1 MKQYRN
7 LLAVACF
14 SLALHSTALS
24 QWLDEGEFSRGVLA
38 YELRQVK
45 NQFETAEA
53 QLSIRTEVEWNAKKL
68 KLGALYTS
76 IESLETEFRNGGYCP
91 DLLDEEI
98 LTVREKIRLI
108 LARQRPIDA
117 DQNNVGDQTQGAQP
131 GVAACPLGILFAI
144 VMVGGNERSAW
155 QWSAMPPTAS
165 AFILLARAM
174 PPMYDHN
181 FGCISVGIEGFRP
194 FVVNT

>member
-1 MKQYRN
+1 VKQYRN

-24 QWLDEGEFSRGVLA
+24 QWLDEGEFSPGVLA
-38 YELRQVK
+38 YKLRQVK

-53 QLSIRTEVEWNAKKL
+53 QVSIRTEVEWNAKKL

-76 IESLETEFRNGGYCP
+76 IESLEAEFRNGGYCP

-131 GVAACPLGILFAI
+131 GV
-144 VMVGGNERSAW
+144 E
-155 QWSAMPPTAS
+155 
-165 AFILLARAM
+165 
-174 PPMYDHN
+174 
-181 FGCISVGIEGFRP
+181 
-194 FVVNT
+194 FVVLYALH

>member
-1 MKQYRN
+1 VKQYRN
-7 LLAVACF
+7 LLAVACL

-24 QWLDEGEFSRGVLA
+24 QWLDEGEFSPGMLA
-38 YELRQVK
+38 YKLRQVK

-53 QLSIRTEVEWNAKKL
+53 QVSIRTEVEWNAKKL

-76 IESLETEFRNGGYCP
+76 IESLEAEFRNGGYCP

-117 DQNNVGDQTQGAQP
+117 DQDNIGGQTQRAQP
-131 GVAACPLGILFAI
+131 GV
-144 VMVGGNERSAW
+144 E
-155 QWSAMPPTAS
+155 
-165 AFILLARAM
+165 
-174 PPMYDHN
+174 
-181 FGCISVGIEGFRP
+181 
-194 FVVNT
+194 FVVLYALY

>member
-1 MKQYRN
+1 VKQWRN
-7 LLAVACF
+7 LLAVSCF

-38 YELRQVK
+38 YKLRQVK

-108 LARQRPIDA
+108 LVGPRQIGGA
-117 DQNNVGDQTQGAQP
+117 QNKVGDQAHGAQP
-131 GVAACPLGILFAI
+131 GVKF
-144 VMVGGNERSAW
+144 VGLYA
-155 QWSAMPPTAS
+155 
-165 AFILLARAM
+165 L
-174 PPMYDHN
+174 H
-181 FGCISVGIEGFRP
+181 
-194 FVVNT
+194 

>member
-1 MKQYRN
+1 VKQYRN
-7 LLAVACF
+7 LLAVACL

-24 QWLDEGEFSRGVLA
+24 QWLDEGEFSPGMLA
-38 YELRQVK
+38 YKLRQVK

-53 QLSIRTEVEWNAKKL
+53 QVSIRTEVEWNAKKL

-76 IESLETEFRNGGYCP
+76 IESLEAEFRNGGYCP

-117 DQNNVGDQTQGAQP
+117 DQDNIGGQTQRAQP
-131 GVAACPLGILFAI
+131 GV
-144 VMVGGNERSAW
+144 E
-155 QWSAMPPTAS
+155 
-165 AFILLARAM
+165 
-174 PPMYDHN
+174 
-181 FGCISVGIEGFRP
+181 
-194 FVVNT
+194 FVVLYALH

>member
-1 MKQYRN
+1 MKPWRN

-14 SLALHSTALS
+14 SLALYSTALS

-38 YELRQVK
+38 YKLRQVK

-76 IESLETEFRNGGYCP
+76 IESLEIEFRNGRYCP

-108 LARQRPIDA
+108 LVGPRPIDV
-117 DQNNVGDQTQGAQP
+117 DQNNVGDQAHGAQP
-131 GVAACPLGILFAI
+131 VVKF
-144 VMVGGNERSAW
+144 VGLYA
-155 QWSAMPPTAS
+155 
-165 AFILLARAM
+165 L
-174 PPMYDHN
+174 H
-181 FGCISVGIEGFRP
+181 
-194 FVVNT
+194 

>member
-1 MKQYRN
+1 VKQYRN
-7 LLAVACF
+7 LLAVACL

-24 QWLDEGEFSRGVLA
+24 QWLDEGEFSPGMLA
-38 YELRQVK
+38 YKLRQVK

-53 QLSIRTEVEWNAKKL
+53 QVSIRTEVEWNAKKL

-76 IESLETEFRNGGYCP
+76 IESLEAEFRNGGYCP

-117 DQNNVGDQTQGAQP
+117 DQDNIGEVTQGAQP
-131 GVAACPLGILFAI
+131 GV
-144 VMVGGNERSAW
+144 E
-155 QWSAMPPTAS
+155 
-165 AFILLARAM
+165 
-174 PPMYDHN
+174 
-181 FGCISVGIEGFRP
+181 
-194 FVVNT
+194 FVVLYALH

>member
-1 MKQYRN
+1 VKQYRN
-7 LLAVACF
+7 LLAVACL

-24 QWLDEGEFSRGVLA
+24 QWLDEGEFSPGMLA
-38 YELRQVK
+38 YKLRQVK

-53 QLSIRTEVEWNAKKL
+53 QVSIRTEVEWNAKKL

-76 IESLETEFRNGGYCP
+76 IESLEAEFRNGGYCP

-117 DQNNVGDQTQGAQP
+117 DQDNIGGQTQRAQP
-131 GVAACPLGILFAI
+131 GV
-144 VMVGGNERSAW
+144 E
-155 QWSAMPPTAS
+155 
-165 AFILLARAM
+165 
-174 PPMYDHN
+174 
-181 FGCISVGIEGFRP
+181 
-194 FVVNT
+194 FVVLYALQ